1 MAAKRMCQ
9 DCQQFIEK
17 KSKILDLGCG
27 SGIVG
32 KAFQDFFQS
41 QVIGVDII
49 DRRVFK
55 IPFKKIDGN
64 NLPFL
69 KNDFDTILITYVLHH
84 AQNPE
89 ALLKEAKRVAKGRIL
104 IYEDLSE
111 GLTSKL
117 VCKLH
122 GVSFDKFVGNKN
134 KTRFRTEKE
143 WREIFEKLQLRL
155 VFHKRVNSALSPIKK
170 KLFVLEKMGTPR

>member
-27 SGIVG
+27 SGIVS

-55 IPFKKIDGN
+55 IPFKKIDGS

-69 KNDFDTILITYVLHH
+69 KNDFDTVLIAYVLHH
-84 AQNPE
+84 ARNPE
-89 ALLKEAKRVAKGRIL
+89 ALLKEAKRVTKSRIL
-104 IYEDLSE
+104 IYEDVSE
-111 GLTSKL
+111 GLISRL
-117 VCKLH
+117 ACKLH
-122 GVSFDKFVGNKN
+122 GVTFDKFVGNRN
-134 KTRFRTEKE
+134 KTIFKTEKE
-143 WREIFEKLQLRL
+143 WQDVFEKLNLKL
-155 VFHKRVNSALSPIKK
+155 IFKKRINSKFSPIAKE
-170 KLFVLEKMGTPR
+170 LFVLEKMGA